1 VNEVNVPPV
10 LAAVGNRNIN
20 EQVQLAF
27 GATASDTDLPAQTL
41 TFSLANPASGN
52 YPTGA
57 TITAGGAFTWTPTEA
72 QGPGTYRVKVV
83 VSDGTAT
90 DEEEIEITVNEVNVA
105 PVLTVPVNFST
116 QWGVALANRMATAT
130 DADLPAN
137 VLTFSKVSGP
147 SWVTVAAGGTIS
159 FGSITASDVGVHTVR
174 VRVEDNGSPVMGD
187 EKEFQITVQ
196 DRPTKL
202 TYDGKTS
209 GQYSDESTLS
219 ATLLDNGVGGLNGT
233 ALAGKTIDFYFNNV
247 KVGSGTTDATGKAS
261 YDHTIG
267 NGANTYPVEARYA
280 GDNGY
285 DGSTSG
291 VTTFTVNRENAEGST
306 IANTGAAQIGAK
318 SFTVTV
324 GIKEAR
330 LSNGNEPDP
339 NDGQFAG
346 SIANVSSLAAVAS
359 PVSGGGNVAGSCTA
373 GSVSGSGYG
382 AVKSFSCTFG
392 DGVTQLPVDVYT
404 LTFTVGGNYYT
415 GSYEDV
421 FSIWDPGAGFATG
434 GGSFMLDGDRVSFGF
449 SFTMTKGKTAR
460 VAASSWCATWQ
471 AVASAARR
479 ATAWT
484 RRQSW
489 GTSSPSPERGTT
501 AAS

>member
-1 VNEVNVPPV
+1 M
-10 LAAVGNRNIN
+10 
-20 EQVQLAF
+20 
-27 GATASDTDLPAQTL
+27 
-41 TFSLANPASGN
+41 
-52 YPTGA
+52 
-57 TITAGGAFTWTPTEA
+57 
-72 QGPGTYRVKVV
+72 V
-83 VSDGTAT
+83 VSAHP
-90 DEEEIEITVNEVNVA
+90 VA
-105 PVLTVPVNFST
+105 PS
-116 QWGVALANRMATAT
+116 
-130 DADLPAN
+130 
-137 VLTFSKVSGP
+137 
-147 SWVTVAAGGTIS
+147 
-159 FGSITASDVGVHTVR
+159 
-174 VRVEDNGSPVMGD
+174 
-187 EKEFQITVQ
+187 
-196 DRPTKL
+196 
-202 TYDGKTS
+202 
-209 GQYSDESTLS
+209 
-219 ATLLDNGVGGLNGT
+219 
-233 ALAGKTIDFYFNNV
+233 
-247 KVGSGTTDATGKAS
+247 SGTTDATGKAS
-261 YDHTIG
+261 YDHTVG

-346 SIANVSSLAAVAS
+346 AIANVSSLTAVAS

-434 GGSFMLDGDRVSFGF
+434 GGSFMLEGDRVSFGF
-449 SFTMTKGKTAR
+449 SFTMTKGKTAPRGGVVVVRHLAGGGVCRAKSNSMDSPAVVGNVVTLGGKGNYSCVVNNVTTISQGNINLIVVGEDWATSGAGADKFR
-460 VAASSWCATWQ
+460 VKAMDKLDMATTVVLAGGNIQ
-471 AVASAARR
+471 VP
-479 ATAWT
+479 
-484 RRQSW
+484 QP
-489 GTSSPSPERGTT
+489 GK
-501 AAS
+501 